1 MMHARIGASAAT
13 IGMVALLQVPA
24 ASVKAD
30 AGDFPPPGSVHY
42 AVMRDGDQIGFYD
55 MEFTRDGNR
64 FQVRTRTDIAVSFL
78 GITLYRL
85 ESSSDELWVDG
96 RLQHFHARSD
106 DDGKTREVAVRPR
119 AGEFDLVENGVEHF
133 VSGDL
138 LPGTLWHPATLKATE
153 LIDPIDCKR
162 NKVRVI
168 DRGMEQITVQGRLV
182 PAHHVSIL
190 EQRALDV
197 WYAAGGRILAMSYR
211 AWDDSL
217 IRTELR

>member
-197 WYAAGGRILAMSYR
+197 WYAAGGRILAMS
-211 AWDDSL
+211 
-217 IRTELR
+217 